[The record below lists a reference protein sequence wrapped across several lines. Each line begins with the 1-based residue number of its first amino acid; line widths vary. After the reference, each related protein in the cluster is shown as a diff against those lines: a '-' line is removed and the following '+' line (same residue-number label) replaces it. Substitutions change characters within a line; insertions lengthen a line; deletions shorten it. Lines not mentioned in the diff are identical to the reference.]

1 MDDAD
6 STRRFSNRAKLYA
19 KYRPG
24 YPKVL
29 ISFFKDELNLSPLHV
44 IADVGSGTGLL
55 SKLFLDNG
63 NLVYAVEPNME
74 MRQTAESFF
83 NKNPK
88 FHSINGMAEHTTL
101 DSHKIDFIT
110 VAQAFH
116 WFNKELTKQE
126 FKRILKPNGEIVIV
140 YNDRKKT
147 DGFMQ
152 EYERL
157 LLKYAPNYKEQ
168 THQDVSEEEIADF
181 YGNKVFGKK
190 CFDNY
195 QSLDF
200 EGFKGRL
207 MSSSFIPM
215 ELSSQPNVDKELKE
229 TFHKC
234 QEEGKI
240 RFEYLTVVWYGKIT
254 D

>member
-1 MDDAD
+1 MEKID
-6 STRRFSNRAKLYA
+6 STKRFSNRANLYA

-24 YPKVL
+24 YPEVL
-29 ISFFKDELNLSPLHV
+29 ISFLKDELNLSSQNV

-55 SKLFLDNG
+55 SKLFLGNG
-63 NLVYAVEPNME
+63 NVVYAVEPNKE
-74 MRQTAESFF
+74 MREIAESFF
-83 NKNPK
+83 GKDPK
-88 FHSINGMAEHTTL
+88 FHSIDGTAEHTTI
-101 DSHKIDFIT
+101 DNHKVDFVT

-116 WFNKELTKQE
+116 WFDKGLTRKE
-126 FKRILKPNGEIVIV
+126 FKRILKPNGEVILV

-157 LLKYAPNYKEQ
+157 LLKYAPDYKEQ

-181 YGNKVFGKK
+181 YGNKLFGKK
-190 CFDNY
+190 HFDNY

-207 MSSSFIPM
+207 MSSSFIPI
-215 ELSSQPNVDKELKE
+215 ELNGKPSVDKELKE
-229 TFHKC
+229 TFERC
-234 QEEGKI
+234 QKEGKI
-240 RFEYLTVVWYGKIT
+240 TFEYLTRIWHGKIT
-254 D
+254 G